1 MGRAL
6 KPAYEKASE
15 QSAPVKTWHG
25 ENSRTLKQGSVQNTL
40 GRKRP
45 LPAHESVNFGKSIF
59 HRTRSAQALPVC
71 KADDRRHRR
80 ANRDVQ
86 EERECQEWHHCA
98 PQFHWLLAVK
108 ANPQRGGQS
117 IVSRGA
123 TPAVSQIGFAEQT
136 WGLVLL

>member
-6 KPAYEKASE
+6 KPAYKKAFE
-15 QSAPVKTWHG
+15 QIAPVKTWNG

-40 GRKRP
+40 VRKRA
-45 LPAHESVNFGKSIF
+45 LTAHESVNLGKSIF

-86 EERECQEWHHCA
+86 ENGSARS
-98 PQFHWLLAVK
+98 
-108 ANPQRGGQS
+108 GI
-117 IVSRGA
+117 IVPRSSTGYSR
-123 TPAVSQIGFAEQT
+123 
-136 WGLVLL
+136 